1 MGMSDKDKCFEKAID
16 KVEDV
21 GKQKI
26 GVENQAPWVKDL
38 NGTWRQ
44 IPKDTAFQSI
54 MGSIKKTLGI
64 QSGNLPANARL
75 PGKPDPIQVR
85 YPDVTVDTPG
95 GKVVIDNKFTNG
107 KGGIDPW
114 GSKPGTGGNTQ
125 LPDYNDINQKNTGN
139 PNAKNLSLD
148 KNTCKCDEKG
158 KAEPVRVYQSQ
169 TSVATDPALGK
180 VFVVPLPLGPL
191 PALPSF
197 GLNPGVFGLRPIFV
211 P

>member
-139 PNAKNLSLD
+139 PNARRARPSPSGSISHRPPSRRILRWARCSSCRSLSGLS
-148 KNTCKCDEKG
+148 
-158 KAEPVRVYQSQ
+158 P
-169 TSVATDPALGK
+169 
-180 VFVVPLPLGPL
+180 
-191 PALPSF
+191 PS
-197 GLNPGVFGLRPIFV
+197 RRSA
-211 P
+211 